1 MPNFL
6 IIGAGRTG
14 TSSLTKYLDQHP
26 EVYISPIKEPRFFVF
41 VGQERSAIDHPFP
54 EDLITDIDGYL
65 ELFEGVTTEKAIG
78 EASTE
83 YLTRP
88 GTWERIKQFVPD
100 VRIIVGLRNPAD
112 RIFSY
117 FLFSVREGLEPE
129 TDFATALVR
138 DRERPPS
145 SKRGYDRLS
154 RYAPFLRHY
163 CESFPPENIHTYVF
177 EDLVRDPRSVIRS
190 IAGFLEISTDFEPDT
205 SVVYNAGRP
214 DGSASQDLQFEPGL
228 RRELL
233 HAAAEDIRE
242 TGALTGRDLSSWL
255 K

>member
-1 MPNFL
+1 MF
-6 IIGAGRTG
+6 
-14 TSSLTKYLDQHP
+14 
-26 EVYISPIKEPRFFVF
+26 ISPIKEPRFFVF
-41 VGQERSAIDHPFP
+41 VGQEKSAIDHPFP
-54 EDLITDIDGYL
+54 EDLITDIDRYL

-129 TDFATALVR
+129 TDLAIALAR
-138 DRERPPS
+138 DRERQPG

-154 RYAPFLRHY
+154 RYAPFLRPY
-163 CESFPPENIHTYVF
+163 FQSFPRQNIHTYLF
-177 EDLVRDPRSVIRS
+177 EDLARDPGSVIRS
-190 IAGFLEISTDFEPDT
+190 ISEFLGISTEFEPDT
-205 SVVYNAGRP
+205 SVVYNAGRT
-214 DGSASQDLQFEPGL
+214 DGSASEDLQFDLSL

-233 HAAAEDIRE
+233 HAAVEDIRE
-242 TGALTGRDLSSWL
+242 TEALTGRDLGVWL
-255 K
+255 Q